1 MKRLHYSL
9 FSAFILRISTDGKW
23 HNQLMCLCCDL
34 LTCEMSLADMR
45 LSDMPTPTA
54 AHKNL
59 IMASL
64 VHLSFPSAC
73 HGLFLIVFVL
83 LIVAANEYP
92 DSSCSGM

>member
-1 MKRLHYSL
+1 MIVRMRCAGGKIKTSHPSSHMARVIACANWLGG
-9 FSAFILRISTDGKW
+9 AQLREK
-23 HNQLMCLCCDL
+23 
-34 LTCEMSLADMR
+34 
-45 LSDMPTPTA
+45 DMPTPTA

-73 HGLFLIVFVL
+73 HGLFLVVFFL
-83 LIVAANEYP
+83 LMVAANEYP

>member
-1 MKRLHYSL
+1 M
-9 FSAFILRISTDGKW
+9 SAFARVLMSGLALLIGMCSCAYEWLVGAQLREK
-23 HNQLMCLCCDL
+23 
-34 LTCEMSLADMR
+34 
-45 LSDMPTPTA
+45 DMPTPTA

-73 HGLFLIVFVL
+73 HGLFLVVFVL
-83 LIVAANEYP
+83 FIVAANEYP